1 VAIIYDG
8 HLYQSYEAYVSRRP
22 LPMAP
27 GESAPPYAHPADQKL
42 LTALNHLHVNKLLD
56 QTVEWLVSV
65 QFGHE
70 LSSNPLGSSRSFEKL
85 SPIIADCAR
94 KLNIP
99 IPMVVISQEQGLI
112 TAFTAGAD
120 DFVFIAIAPT
130 MLQLFTPEEMSFV
143 IGHECGHIASGH
155 MTYHTLGS
163 LVANGLGSF
172 LGPLSTLPTL
182 PLQAWIRRGEV
193 TADRAGLLCCG
204 DLDVACRALKRL
216 VVGFGNPDDIDTEDF
231 IRQSQEM
238 TRQHTSATLLE
249 YLQTHPMIPRRLHML
264 KLFAQSELYYEL
276 SGKTPP
282 PGLRLLP
289 KAELDDMIN
298 HILV

>member
-1 VAIIYDG
+1 MAITYDG
-8 HLYQSYEAYVSRRP
+8 HRYESYAEYLSRRP
-22 LPMAP
+22 MRMAP
-27 GESAPPYAHPADQKL
+27 GENAPPYAHPADQKL
-42 LTALNHLHVNKLLD
+42 LATLNYLRVNKLLD

-70 LSSNPLGSSRSFEKL
+70 LSSNPLGSSRSFESL
-85 SPIIADCAR
+85 SPIVAACAR
-94 KLNIP
+94 QLNIP
-99 IPMVVISQEQGLI
+99 IPMVVISQQEGLI
-112 TAFTAGAD
+112 NAFTAGTD
-120 DFVFIAIAPT
+120 DFAFIAIAPT
-130 MLQLFTPEEMSFV
+130 MLHLFTPEELMFV
-143 IGHECGHIASGH
+143 VGHECGHIASGH

-163 LVANGLGSF
+163 LVANGLGAL
-172 LGPLSTLPTL
+172 LGPFSTLPAL

-216 VVGFGNPDDIDTEDF
+216 VVGLGNPDDIDTDDF

-238 TRQHTSATLLE
+238 TRQHSSATLME

-264 KLFAQSELYYEL
+264 KLFAQSELYHEL

-282 PGLRLLP
+282 TGQRLLP
-289 KAELDDMIN
+289 KAELDHLID